1 MTDKIT
7 ASYHANIS
15 PKVLYQ
21 NVTNNKMNFDKQCQ
35 ANKLSKMSIA
45 IHFNLPHVCLSVP
58 PFVFAVLFIQ
68 SFNVLSSFFNP
79 LNPKIKI

>member
-1 MTDKIT
+1 MLKELNVSEEYTLNDWQNHSFLSCNDLSQSIV
-7 ASYHANIS
+7 
-15 PKVLYQ
+15 P

-58 PFVFAVLFIQ
+58 PFVFAVLFI
-68 SFNVLSSFFNP
+68 
-79 LNPKIKI
+79 